1 MNAHLATV
9 VCSFESAARRIE
21 PSFRF
26 EVDRSRARDG
36 HVFAYARAERDGVRW
51 EVALELA
58 PGMTEL
64 EAKHRLIEGCR
75 ETLRA
80 WERGS

>member
-9 VCSFESAARRIE
+9 VCSFEAAARRIE

-26 EVDRSRARDG
+26 EVDRSQAREG
-36 HVFAYARAERDGVRW
+36 RVVAYARATRAGVLW
-51 EVALELA
+51 EVGLELSI
-58 PGMTEL
+58 GMTEL
-64 EAKHRLIEGCR
+64 EAKHRLVEACR

-80 WERGS
+80 WERGA

>member
-1 MNAHLATV
+1 MNAHLASV

-26 EVDRSRARDG
+26 EVDRSLAKEGR
-36 HVFAYARAERDGVRW
+36 VVAYARAEREGVKF
-51 EVALELA
+51 EVGLVLA
-58 PGMTEL
+58 VGMTEL
-64 EAKHRLIEGCR
+64 EAKHRLIDACR